1 MVNASELAKGMV
13 IRVEGQVY
21 RVLQVE
27 AKAAAAKLGGVVKA
41 ELCNV
46 ITGRLWEARFRPQ
59 ERLEDLPVDRRN
71 MEFLFRESE
80 TCTFMD
86 PNSFEQI
93 EVPGDIA
100 GPAAGFLQSGTQ
112 VPVEFF
118 EGRPIHAMLP
128 DIVEARVVQT
138 APPAQRP
145 QTHRLDLATL
155 HLQPQAFMHVRV
167 GPLLRV
173 RGRDAPAT
181 AGRMPAL
188 HHVLPVSAFLISF
201 CCLARTKRRRL
212 G

>member
-1 MVNASELAKGMV
+1 MINASELAKGMV

-21 RVLQVE
+21 RVLEVE

-41 ELCNV
+41 ELSNV
-46 ITGRLWEARFRPQ
+46 ISERLWEARFRPQ
-59 ERLEDLPVDRRN
+59 ERLEVLPVDRRN
-71 MEFLFRESE
+71 MEFLFREGE

-93 EVPGDIA
+93 EVPGDMV

-138 APPAQRP
+138 APPAHSQ
-145 QTHRLDLATL
+145 QDSAWKEATL
-155 HLQPQAFMHVRV
+155 ENGVSIRV
-167 GPLLRV
+167 PLFIASDDRIRVDLRT
-173 RGRDAPAT
+173 GRYLERVHSD
-181 AGRMPAL
+181 R
-188 HHVLPVSAFLISF
+188 
-201 CCLARTKRRRL
+201 KRIA
-212 G
+212 